1 MNASPG
7 KQEVYKKIE
16 EVASAIV
23 EGMRCL
29 NKPKNNSTTPNANT
43 TTKPKPPTDIKVTK
57 ILIPQIMA
65 YYDNSPFIVG
75 SKYDGTKQDSGEYNM
90 EVAKRITLPDPII
103 TPDTATNKG
112 FTWSSSN
119 TTVAKIVDFDVAG
132 NGVLKLTILASS
144 PGDTII
150 TVTANDGSNV
160 KDSFKLK
167 VRGQAPGGG
176 GRRNTVYRKRL
187 FRRRRRTYRR

>member
-29 NKPKNNSTTPNANT
+29 NKPKNNSTTPKANDT
-43 TTKPKPPTDIKVTK
+43 TPKPPTDIKVTK
-57 ILIPQIMA
+57 FLIPQIMA
-65 YYDNSPFIVG
+65 YHDNSPFIAG
-75 SKYDGTKQDSGEYNM
+75 SIYDGNKQDSGEYTM
-90 EVAKRITLPDPII
+90 EFAKRIILPDPII
-103 TPDTATNKG
+103 TPITATNKG

-119 TTVAKIVDFDVAG
+119 TTVAKIENFDVAG